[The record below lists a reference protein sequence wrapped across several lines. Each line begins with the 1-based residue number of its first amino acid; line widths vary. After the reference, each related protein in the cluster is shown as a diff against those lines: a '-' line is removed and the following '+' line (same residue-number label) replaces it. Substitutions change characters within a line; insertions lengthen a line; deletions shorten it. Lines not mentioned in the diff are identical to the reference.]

1 MKKNCRSKSED
12 RKEETQKMPYNYPSE
27 RQKTPSF
34 FAGKICRQTAVNDG
48 KMLAKD
54 GKMPSKCRQTAV
66 SDGEMQAKMAKCH
79 HCEGV
84 LGGFSP

>member
-1 MKKNCRSKSED
+1 MKINSNFKSED
-12 RKEETQKMPYNYPSE
+12 QREETQKMPNNYFSE

-34 FAGKICRQTAVNDG
+34 FAGKICHQTAINDG

-54 GKMPSKCRQTAV
+54 GKLPSNCHQTAV
-66 SDGEMQAKMAKCH
+66 SDGEMLAKMAKCH
-79 HCEGV
+79 LCVGV